1 LRLPP
6 LPDPAILR
14 RHRGLLA
21 AGAYALALAVFLL
34 VAWAS
39 AAVIESRS
47 ASAVTSRLLAEGFT
61 WATVTADGL
70 QVQLTG
76 TAPNEAA
83 RFRAVNLAG
92 SIVDAARMRDGLEVR
107 PARAIEAPR
116 FSVEM
121 LRNED
126 NIQLIGLLPEGAD
139 EARLTEAAAAL
150 VAPEGLSEMLETAAY
165 PAPEGWDRA
174 LAFGLGAL
182 QALPRAKISV
192 AADLV
197 AVTAIARS
205 DEERSAFTAAL
216 ADLRPE
222 GLRATIDI
230 SAPRPVLT
238 PFTLRFV
245 ADAGGLRFD
254 ACSADTE
261 TAKARILAAATE
273 AGASVDPESCIVG
286 LGVPSPSWAAA
297 TAAGIRAVAAL
308 GEATITFSDADVT
321 LEAGTAV
328 PPETYDRVVGE
339 FRAALPEV
347 FSLDARLAEKAEAA
361 ASGPAE
367 FTATRAPGSDRV
379 ELRGRLADERAQA
392 AVESLASA
400 RFGGSELFP
409 AIRLDPGLPE
419 GWSLRVMAGIEALAE
434 LDHGRLLVRGD
445 LVEVAGVTGSHAARG
460 RISQILSER
469 LGIGQTFR
477 IDVTYDEA
485 LDPIASIPTPR
496 ECAERVDTVLAANKI
511 RFPPGSSEIDGTA
524 SRIIGLLAQALDKCG
539 PVRMEIGGH
548 TDAQG
553 SDGGNLALS
562 QARAEAVLLALQGR
576 QVDITGMRAKGY
588 GETQFIAGNATE
600 EEREM
605 NRRIEIRL
613 IEPLGGVGEAL
624 SPIEDTA
631 RAAASAAGTAAAPEA
646 GTEAATGG
654 ETGAEAPSAAPQ
666 DQPDGA
672 TGTPAAAPRQ
682 RPDQKG

>member
-1 LRLPP
+1 MRLPA

-14 RHRGLLA
+14 RHQGLLA
-21 AGAYALALAVFLL
+21 AGAYAVAALVFLL

-39 AAVIESRS
+39 AAVIEARS
-47 ASAVTSRLLAEGFT
+47 AGAVTSRLLAEGFT

-70 QVQLTG
+70 QVHLTG

-92 SIVDAARMRDGLEVR
+92 GEVDAARVRDGLEVT
-107 PARAIEAPR
+107 PARAVEAPR

-126 NIQLIGLLPEGAD
+126 SIQLIGLLPEGGD

-150 VAPEGLSEMLETAAY
+150 VPATGLSEMLESAAY

-174 LAFGLGAL
+174 LAFGLDAL
-182 QALPRAKISV
+182 MALPRAKISV
-192 AADLV
+192 AADVV

-205 DEERSAFTAAL
+205 EEERSALTAAL

-245 ADAGGLRFD
+245 ADAEGPRFD

-273 AGASVDPESCIVG
+273 AGARVDGDSCTVG

-321 LEAGTAV
+321 LEAGAGV
-328 PPETYDRVVGE
+328 PPETFDRVVGE
-339 FRAALPEV
+339 FRATLPEV
-347 FSLDARLAEKAEAA
+347 FSLDASLAEKAEASSA
-361 ASGPAE
+361 GPAE
-367 FTATRAPGSDRV
+367 FTATRAEGGNRV
-379 ELRGRLADERAQA
+379 ELRGRLSDERAQA

-400 RFGGSELFP
+400 QLEESEIFP
-409 AIRLDPGLPE
+409 AIRLDPDLPE

-434 LDHGRLLVRGD
+434 LDHGSLLVRAD
-445 LVEVAGVTGSHAARG
+445 LVEVKGVTGSRAARG
-460 RISQILSER
+460 RISQILSEK
-469 LGIGQTFR
+469 LGIGHTFR

-496 ECAERVDTVLAANKI
+496 ECAARVVAVLAANKI
-511 RFPPGSSEIDGTA
+511 RFPPGSSEIDGEA

-588 GETQFIAGNATE
+588 GETQFITGNATE
-600 EEREM
+600 EEREI
-605 NRRIEIRL
+605 NRRIEILL
-613 IEPLGGVGEAL
+613 IEPEGGAGAAL

-631 RAAASAAGTAAAPEA
+631 RAAAPPPTAATDESGGAAAP
-646 GTEAATGG
+646 GTTAP
-654 ETGAEAPSAAPQ
+654 ETGS
-666 DQPDGA
+666 
-672 TGTPAAAPRQ
+672 GTPGTAPRP
-682 RPDQKG
+682 RPDKEG